1 MKDKKKIILIALCVI
16 SIFGLLLLAL
26 TSCDNKSNTSTN
38 NEVLH
43 LNSMD
48 LKLNAGIPSDIDIE
62 DHIQPGY
69 DVGCYFISTPNID
82 RQKAFEKIKDY
93 LYFYNGEPI
102 HTAEN
107 IVANFNDNRVSL
119 SVDYPDG
126 THNNINSP
134 AVIVNAIDGV
144 EFMAVTPFSYSRYE
158 IIVEKKS
165 IDSSFDVNRLP
176 VYALTSRFNAL
187 TEPTFDLTYNDSLQE
202 ENEIWSESY
211 YKAGN
216 AQYKSIKAN
225 VRILNDLCVA
235 SYVGHTNN
243 DTYNP
248 NYNATPEPNNNQEVI
263 NNQDVNNAEEAKANN
278 AEASSVEDDVKSFGE
293 SIKQGFEDF
302 KTNVEN
308 NPTFKTVTIVVSS
321 IIGILLIYVVFLII
335 RKIWRVVRS

>member
-1 MKDKKKIILIALCVI
+1 MKDKKKLIIII
-16 SIFGLLLLAL
+16 SCITLGLLALILAL
-26 TSCDNKSNTSTN
+26 TSCKKENDLQEK
-38 NEVLH
+38 EALQ
-43 LNSMD
+43 LYSMD

-82 RQKAFEKIKDY
+82 RKKAFEKIKDY

-134 AVIVNAIDGV
+134 AVIVDAIDGV

-176 VYALTSRFNAL
+176 IYALTSRFKAL
-187 TEPTFDLTYNDSLQE
+187 TEPSFDLTYNDSLQE
-202 ENEIWSESY
+202 SNDIWSESY
-211 YKAGN
+211 YRAGN

-248 NYNATPEPNNNQEVI
+248 NYNANPEPNNNQEVI
-263 NNQDVNNAEEAKANN
+263 NNEDANN
-278 AEASSVEDDVKSFGE
+278 ANLNNPEAGDASSVEDDVKSFGE
-293 SIKQGFEDF
+293 SIKQGFDDF

-308 NPTFKTVTIVVSS
+308 NPTFRTVTIVVSS
-321 IIGILLIYVVFLII
+321 VIGILLIYVIFLII
-335 RKIWRVVRS
+335 RKIWRVIKN

>member
-1 MKDKKKIILIALCVI
+1 MKDKKKLILIALCVI

-26 TSCDNKSNTSTN
+26 TSCDNKSNNSTN

-48 LKLNAGIPSDIDIE
+48 LKLNAGIPSDIDIT
-62 DHIQPGY
+62 DHIEPGY

-134 AVIVNAIDGV
+134 AVTVDAIDGV

-176 VYALTSRFNAL
+176 VYALTSRFKAL
-187 TEPTFDLTYNDSLQE
+187 TEPSFDLNYNDSLQE
-202 ENEIWSESY
+202 SNDIWSESY
-211 YKAGN
+211 YRAGN
-216 AQYKSIKAN
+216 TQYKSIKAN
-225 VRILNDLCVA
+225 VRILNDLCVD
-235 SYVGHTNN
+235 SYVGHVNN

-248 NYNATPEPNNNQEVI
+248 NYNSNEQMNQQLPSDEVENNPVVNDANDNVNQI
-263 NNQDVNNAEEAKANN
+263 EEDA
-278 AEASSVEDDVKSFGE
+278 KSFSE
-293 SIKQGFEDF
+293 TVKQGFEDF
-302 KTNVEN
+302 KTNLEN
-308 NPTFKTVTIVVSS
+308 NETFRTVTICVSS
-321 IIGILLIYVVFLII
+321 VIGIALIYVIFLII
-335 RKIWRVVRS
+335 RKIWHVIRN

>member
-1 MKDKKKIILIALCVI
+1 MKDKKKLIIII
-16 SIFGLLLLAL
+16 SCITLGLLALILAL
-26 TSCDNKSNTSTN
+26 TSCNKENDLQEKET
-38 NEVLH
+38 LQ

-126 THNNINSP
+126 THNNIYSP
-134 AVIVNAIDGV
+134 AVIVDAIDGV

-187 TEPTFDLTYNDSLQE
+187 TEP
-202 ENEIWSESY
+202 
-211 YKAGN
+211 
-216 AQYKSIKAN
+216 
-225 VRILNDLCVA
+225 
-235 SYVGHTNN
+235 
-243 DTYNP
+243 
-248 NYNATPEPNNNQEVI
+248 
-263 NNQDVNNAEEAKANN
+263 
-278 AEASSVEDDVKSFGE
+278 SF
-293 SIKQGFEDF
+293 
-302 KTNVEN
+302 T
-308 NPTFKTVTIVVSS
+308 
-321 IIGILLIYVVFLII
+321 
-335 RKIWRVVRS
+335 

>member
-1 MKDKKKIILIALCVI
+1 MKNKKKLIIIISCVTL
-16 SIFGLLLLAL
+16 GLLALILAL
-26 TSCDNKSNTSTN
+26 TSCN
-38 NEVLH
+38 NESDLQEKELLH

-48 LKLNAGIPSDIDIE
+48 LKLNVGIPSDIDIT
-62 DHIQPGY
+62 DHIEPGY

-134 AVIVNAIDGV
+134 AVTVDAIDGV

-165 IDSSFDVNRLP
+165 IDSSFDINRLP
-176 VYALTSRFNAL
+176 VYVLTSRFRTL
-187 TEPTFDLTYNDSLQE
+187 SEPSFDLNYNDSLQE
-202 ENEIWSESY
+202 ENDIWSESY
-211 YKAGN
+211 YQAGN
-216 AQYKSIKAN
+216 TQYKSIKAN
-225 VRILNDLCVA
+225 VRILDGLCVD

-243 DTYNP
+243 DLYDP
-248 NYNATPEPNNNQEVI
+248 NYNSNQQTNQEQPVDEVE
-263 NNQDVNNAEEAKANN
+263 NNPVVNEEVNQI
-278 AEASSVEDDVKSFGE
+278 EEEQKSISE
-293 SIKQGFEDF
+293 TIKQGFEDF
-302 KTNVEN
+302 KDNVEN
-308 NPTFKTVTIVVSS
+308 NETFRIAAICISS
-321 IIGILLIYVVFLII
+321 VIGIALIYVVFLII
-335 RKIWRVVRS
+335 RKIWHVIKS

>member
-82 RQKAFEKIKDY
+82 RKKAFEKIKDY

-134 AVIVNAIDGV
+134 AVIVDAIDGV

-176 VYALTSRFNAL
+176 VYALTSRFKAL
-187 TEPTFDLTYNDSLQE
+187 TEPSFDLTYNDSLQE
-202 ENEIWSESY
+202 SNDIWSESY
-211 YKAGN
+211 YRAGN

-225 VRILNDLCVA
+225 VRILNDLCVD
-235 SYVGHTNN
+235 SYVGHVNN

-248 NYNATPEPNNNQEVI
+248 NYNSNEQMNQQLPEENVENNPVV
-263 NNQDVNNAEEAKANN
+263 NNDVNQIEEDA
-278 AEASSVEDDVKSFGE
+278 KSFSE
-293 SIKQGFEDF
+293 KVKQGFEDF
-302 KTNVEN
+302 KTNLEN
-308 NPTFKTVTIVVSS
+308 NETFRTVTICVSS
-321 IIGILLIYVVFLII
+321 VIGIALIYVIFLII
-335 RKIWRVVRS
+335 RKIWHVIKS

>member
-1 MKDKKKIILIALCVI
+1 MKDKKKLILII
-16 SIFGLLLLAL
+16 SCITLGLLALILAL
-26 TSCDNKSNTSTN
+26 TSCNKENDLQ
-38 NEVLH
+38 EKEALQ

-134 AVIVNAIDGV
+134 AVIVDAIDGV

-176 VYALTSRFNAL
+176 VYALTSRFKAL
-187 TEPTFDLTYNDSLQE
+187 NEPSFDLNYNDSLQE
-202 ENEIWSESY
+202 SNDIWSESY
-211 YKAGN
+211 YRAGN
-216 AQYKSIKAN
+216 TQYKSIKAN
-225 VRILNDLCVA
+225 VRILNDLCVD
-235 SYVGHTNN
+235 SYVGHVNN

-248 NYNATPEPNNNQEVI
+248 NYNSNEQMNQQLPSDEVENNPVVNDANDNVNQI
-263 NNQDVNNAEEAKANN
+263 EEDA
-278 AEASSVEDDVKSFGE
+278 KSFSE
-293 SIKQGFEDF
+293 TVKQGFEDF
-302 KTNVEN
+302 KTNLEN
-308 NPTFKTVTIVVSS
+308 NETFRTVTICVSS
-321 IIGILLIYVVFLII
+321 VIGIALIYVIFLII
-335 RKIWRVVRS
+335 RKIWHVIRN

>member
-1 MKDKKKIILIALCVI
+1 MKDKKKLILII
-16 SIFGLLLLAL
+16 SCITLGLLALILAL
-26 TSCDNKSNTSTN
+26 TSCNKENDLQ
-38 NEVLH
+38 EKEALQ

-134 AVIVNAIDGV
+134 AVIVDAIDGV

-187 TEPTFDLTYNDSLQE
+187 TEPSFDLTYNDSLQE

-216 AQYKSIKAN
+216 AQYKSIKTN

-248 NYNATPEPNNNQEVI
+248 NYNANPEPNNNQEVI
-263 NNQDVNNAEEAKANN
+263 NNQDVNNGNLNN
-278 AEASSVEDDVKSFGE
+278 AEAGDAPSVEDDVKSFGE

-302 KTNVEN
+302 KTNVDN
-308 NPTFKTVTIVVSS
+308 NPTFRTVTIVVSS

-335 RKIWRVVRS
+335 RKIWHVIRS

>member
-26 TSCDNKSNTSTN
+26 TSCDNKSNN

-93 LYFYNGEPI
+93 LYFYNGKPI

-126 THNNINSP
+126 THNNIYSP
-134 AVIVNAIDGV
+134 AVIVDAIDGV

-187 TEPTFDLTYNDSLQE
+187 TEPSFDLTYNDSLQE
-202 ENEIWSESY
+202 SNDIWSESY

-216 AQYKSIKAN
+216 TQYKSIQAN
-225 VRILNDLCVA
+225 VRILNDLCVD
-235 SYVGHTNN
+235 SYVGHVNN

-248 NYNATPEPNNNQEVI
+248 NYNSNEQMNQQLPEENVENNPVV
-263 NNQDVNNAEEAKANN
+263 NNDVNQIEEDA
-278 AEASSVEDDVKSFGE
+278 KSFSE
-293 SIKQGFEDF
+293 TVKQGFEDF
-302 KTNVEN
+302 KTNLEN
-308 NPTFKTVTIVVSS
+308 NETFRTVTICVSS
-321 IIGILLIYVVFLII
+321 VIGIALIYVIFLII
-335 RKIWRVVRS
+335 RKIWHVIKS

>member
-1 MKDKKKIILIALCVI
+1 MKNKKKLIIIISCVTL
-16 SIFGLLLLAL
+16 GLLALILAL
-26 TSCDNKSNTSTN
+26 TSCN
-38 NEVLH
+38 NESDLQEKELLH

-48 LKLNAGIPSDIDIE
+48 LKLNAGIPSDIDIT
-62 DHIQPGY
+62 DHIEPGY

-134 AVIVNAIDGV
+134 AVTVDAIDGV

-176 VYALTSRFNAL
+176 VYALTSRFRTL
-187 TEPTFDLTYNDSLQE
+187 SEPSFDLNYNDSLQE
-202 ENEIWSESY
+202 ENDIWSESY
-211 YKAGN
+211 YQAGN

-225 VRILNDLCVA
+225 VRILNDLCVS

-243 DTYNP
+243 DFYDP
-248 NYNATPEPNNNQEVI
+248 NYNSNQQTNQEQPADEVE
-263 NNQDVNNAEEAKANN
+263 NNPVVNEEVNQI
-278 AEASSVEDDVKSFGE
+278 EEEQKSISE
-293 SIKQGFEDF
+293 TIKQGFEDF

-308 NPTFKTVTIVVSS
+308 NQAYRIAAIAISS
-321 IIGILLIYVVFLII
+321 VIGIALIYIIFIILRKLWHVI
-335 RKIWRVVRS
+335 RK

>member
-1 MKDKKKIILIALCVI
+1 MKDKKKLILII
-16 SIFGLLLLAL
+16 SCITLGLLALILAL
-26 TSCDNKSNTSTN
+26 TSCNKENDLQ
-38 NEVLH
+38 EKEALQ

-134 AVIVNAIDGV
+134 AVIVDAIDGV

-176 VYALTSRFNAL
+176 VYALTSRFKAL
-187 TEPTFDLTYNDSLQE
+187 TEPSFDLNYNDSLQE
-202 ENEIWSESY
+202 SNDIWSESY
-211 YKAGN
+211 YRAGN
-216 AQYKSIKAN
+216 TQYKSIKAN
-225 VRILNDLCVA
+225 VRILNDLCVD
-235 SYVGHTNN
+235 SYVGHVNN

-248 NYNATPEPNNNQEVI
+248 NYNSNEQMNQQLPSDEVENNPVVNDANDNVNQI
-263 NNQDVNNAEEAKANN
+263 EEDA
-278 AEASSVEDDVKSFGE
+278 KSFSE
-293 SIKQGFEDF
+293 TVKQGFEDF
-302 KTNVEN
+302 KTNLEN
-308 NPTFKTVTIVVSS
+308 NETFRTVTICVSS
-321 IIGILLIYVVFLII
+321 VIGIALIYVIFLII
-335 RKIWRVVRS
+335 RKIWHVIRN